1 MERPALFVSDLHL
14 SPGRPDMAARFLR
27 FLAEEARNGSALYIL
42 GDLFDHWI
50 GDDDADE
57 PFNREVLDALGTLAA
72 TGVEI
77 SFLHG
82 NRDFLMSGRAALR
95 GGMRLIHDPTVLDLF
110 GTRTLLMHGDTL
122 CTEDIRY
129 QRFRARVRRPSVVR
143 IFIALPRR
151 LRRAIAGGLRSLSET
166 EKGVK
171 PPEIMDVSAPT
182 VEAALRA
189 HGYPRLIHG
198 HTHRPGRHDHTIDGQ
213 ICERW
218 VLGDWY
224 QRASYLHCD
233 AHGCAAVGLD

>member
-1 MERPALFVSDLHL
+1 VERPALFVSDLHL

-27 FLAEEARNGSALYIL
+27 FLAAEARGSSALYIL

-57 PFNREVLDALGTLAA
+57 PFNRAVLDALRALAA

-77 SFLHG
+77 DLQHG
-82 NRDFLMSGRAALR
+82 NRDFLMSGRAAQR
-95 GGMRLIHDPTVLDLF
+95 GGLRLIHDPTVRELF

-122 CTEDIRY
+122 CTDDVRY
-129 QRFRARVRRPSVVR
+129 QRYRARIRRPAVVR
-143 IFIALPRR
+143 TFLALPRG
-151 LRRAIAGGLRSLSET
+151 LRHAIAGGVRSLSET

-171 PPEIMDVSAPT
+171 PPEIMDVNAPT

-198 HTHRPGRHDHTIDGQ
+198 HTHRPGHHVHTIDGQ
-213 ICERW
+213 TCERW

-224 QRASYLHCD
+224 QRASYLRCD
-233 AHGCAAVGLD
+233 ARGCAAVGLD

>member
-27 FLAEEARNGSALYIL
+27 FLAGEARAGSALYIL

-57 PFNREVLDALGTLAA
+57 PFNRAVLDALGALAA
-72 TGVEI
+72 AGVEI
-77 SFLHG
+77 DFQHG
-82 NRDFLMSGRAALR
+82 NRDFLMSGRAAQR
-95 GGMRLIHDPTVLDLF
+95 GGLRLIHDPTVRDLF

-122 CTEDIRY
+122 CTDDVRY
-129 QRFRARVRRPSVVR
+129 QRFRARVRRPAAVR
-143 IFIALPRR
+143 LFLALPRG
-151 LRRAIAGGLRSLSET
+151 LRRAIAGGVRSLSET

-198 HTHRPGRHDHTIDGQ
+198 HTHRPGHHVHTIDGQ
-213 ICERW
+213 TCERW

-224 QRASYLHCD
+224 QRASYLRCD
-233 AHGCAAVGLD
+233 ASGCTPVELD

>member
-1 MERPALFVSDLHL
+1 VERPALFVSDLHL

-27 FLAEEARNGSALYIL
+27 FLAAEARGGSALYIL

-57 PFNREVLDALGTLAA
+57 PFNRAVLDALGALAA
-72 TGVEI
+72 AGVEI
-77 SFLHG
+77 DFQHG
-82 NRDFLMSGRAALR
+82 NRDFLMSGRAAQR
-95 GGMRLIHDPTVLDLF
+95 GGLRLIHDPTVRDLF

-122 CTEDIRY
+122 CTDDVRY
-129 QRFRARVRRPSVVR
+129 QRFRARVRRPAVVR
-143 IFIALPRR
+143 MFLALPRG
-151 LRRAIAGGLRSLSET
+151 LRHAIAGGVRSLSET

-198 HTHRPGRHDHTIDGQ
+198 HTHRPGHHVHTIDGQ
-213 ICERW
+213 TCERW

-224 QRASYLHCD
+224 QRASYLRCD
-233 AHGCAAVGLD
+233 ARGCAAVGLD

>member
-1 MERPALFVSDLHL
+1 VERPALFVSDLHL

-27 FLAEEARNGSALYIL
+27 FLAAEARGGSALYIL

-50 GDDDADE
+50 GDDDADK
-57 PFNREVLDALGTLAA
+57 PFNRGVLDALGALAA

-77 SFLHG
+77 AFQHG
-82 NRDFLMSGRAALR
+82 NRDFLMSGRAAQR
-95 GGMRLIHDPTVLDLF
+95 GGLRLIHDPTVRDLF

-122 CTEDIRY
+122 CTDDVRY
-129 QRFRARVRRPSVVR
+129 QRFRARVRRPAVVR
-143 IFIALPRR
+143 MFLALPRG
-151 LRRAIAGGLRSLSET
+151 LRHAIAGGLRSMSEA

-182 VEAALRA
+182 VEGALRA

-198 HTHRPGRHDHTIDGQ
+198 HTHRPGHHVHTIDGQ
-213 ICERW
+213 TCERW

-224 QRASYLHCD
+224 QRASYLRCD
-233 AHGCAAVGLD
+233 ARGCAAVGLD